1 MSTPWIV
8 AFVALTLLVTVLSV
22 AVLGLMRQVGVLHAR
37 IAPMGTHFAG
47 EGPEVGST
55 APNIGV
61 SYARSPVTL
70 VVFTSASCT
79 ICRELKPSIDALRR
93 QEVGLTVH
101 TVSLEDDRPVFDAF
115 AVRSTPYVVT
125 VGPDSS
131 VLGRGVANSLEQ
143 IEELL
148 REARLDQQRSSA
160 GRTTQTQ
167 HPNAATQRST

>member
-1 MSTPWIV
+1 MSSPWIV
-8 AFVALTLLVTVLSV
+8 AFVALTVLVVVLAV

-55 APNIGV
+55 APDIGI

-70 VVFTSASCT
+70 VVFTSATCT

-93 QEVGLTVH
+93 QEVGLNVH
-101 TVSLEDDRPVFDAF
+101 SVGLEENRSVFDAF
-115 AVRSTPYVVT
+115 SVRSTPYVVT
-125 VGPDSS
+125 VGSDSL

-148 REARLDQQRSSA
+148 REARLDQQRSPV
-160 GRTTQTQ
+160 GRIT
-167 HPNAATQRST
+167 R

>member
-8 AFVALTLLVTVLSV
+8 AFVVLTLLVVALAV

-55 APNIGV
+55 APDIGV

-70 VVFTSASCT
+70 VVFTSATCT

-115 AVRSTPYVVT
+115 AVRSTPYVIA
-125 VGPDSS
+125 VGSDSS

-148 REARLDQQRSSA
+148 REARLDQQRSSV
-160 GRTTQTQ
+160 GRITPERPHT
-167 HPNAATQRST
+167 A